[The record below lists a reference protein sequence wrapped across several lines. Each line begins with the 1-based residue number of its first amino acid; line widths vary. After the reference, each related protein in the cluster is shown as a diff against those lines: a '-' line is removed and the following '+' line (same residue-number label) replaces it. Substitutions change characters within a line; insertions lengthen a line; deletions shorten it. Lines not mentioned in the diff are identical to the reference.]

1 MEDIYEKLTVVP
13 ELREK
18 LSWVIDDNGRND
30 CGNYYH
36 TPICEV
42 DSGSSTEIGI
52 PSILERFI
60 RLGIVKMKEFIDDQ
74 YCNDDILDFEKF
86 GGIIY
91 NVERDSDNEYSFII
105 TEPDTGRNWDLD
117 SRSTT
122 LMNLTIKS
130 ELMFS
135 EINK

>member
-13 ELREK
+13 ERREK
-18 LSWVIDDNGRND
+18 LSWVIDDDGNND

-42 DSGSSTEIGI
+42 DSGSSTEISI
-52 PSILERFI
+52 PIILERFI
-60 RLGIVKMKEFIDDQ
+60 RLGVVKMKEFIDDQ
-74 YCNDDILDFEKF
+74 YSNDNILEFEKF

-91 NVERDSDNEYSFII
+91 NVAIYSDNKYSFKII
-105 TEPDTGRNWDLD
+105 EPDAGRNWNLD
-117 SRSTT
+117 SRSYTII
-122 LMNLTIKS
+122 NLKIES

-135 EINK
+135 ETNK

>member
-30 CGNYYH
+30 DRSYYGNHVYE
-36 TPICEV
+36 I

-60 RLGIVKMKEFIDDQ
+60 RLGVVKMKEFIDDQ

-91 NVERDSDNEYSFII
+91 NVERDSDNEYRFII
-105 TEPDTGRNWDLD
+105 TEPDTGRNWNLD

-135 EINK
+135 ETNK